1 MTTSTRGAAK
11 APAVL
16 VLEDGRIFRGRAY
29 GAVGE
34 TFGEAVFSTGM
45 TGYQETLTDP
55 SYHRQVVVMTAPHVG
70 NTGVNDEDSESS
82 RIWVAGYV
90 VRDPARV
97 PSNWRSRRSLDEE
110 LVKQGVVGI
119 SGIDTRALTR
129 HLRERG
135 AMRVGIFSGEAWDG
149 VRDEALLAKVR
160 TAPQMKGANLAAEV
174 ATKEAYVVP
183 AIGEKKFTVAAVDLG
198 IKGMTP
204 HRMAERGIEVHV
216 LPATATVEDVYAVNP
231 DGVFF
236 SNGPGDPATADGP
249 VAVMQAVLARK
260 TPLFGICFG
269 NQILGRALGF
279 GTYKLKYGHRGIN
292 QPVQDRTTGKVEITA
307 HNHGFAVDAPLDKV
321 SETAYGRAEVSHV
334 CLNDQV
340 VEGLQLLD
348 QPAFS
353 VQYHPEAAA
362 GPHDAAYLFDRF
374 TSLMETAQMEA
385 DRA

>member
-70 NTGVNDEDSESS
+70 NTGVNDEDPESS

-135 AMRVGIFSGEAWDG
+135 AMRVGIFSGASIAD
-149 VRDEALLAKVR
+149 DATLLARVQE
-160 TAPQMKGANLAAEV
+160 APQMKGANLSAEV
-174 ATKEAYVVP
+174 ATKETYVVP

-216 LPATATVEDVYAVNP
+216 LPATATAEDIYAVNP

-236 SNGPGDPATADGP
+236 SNGPGDPATADHA
-249 VAVMQAVLARK
+249 VSVMQGVLARK

-307 HNHGFAVDAPLDKV
+307 HNHGFAVDAP
-321 SETAYGRAEVSHV
+321 STRSRTPPTGAPRS
-334 CLNDQV
+334 
-340 VEGLQLLD
+340 
-348 QPAFS
+348 P
-353 VQYHPEAAA
+353 
-362 GPHDAAYLFDRF
+362 
-374 TSLMETAQMEA
+374 TSA
-385 DRA
+385 

>member
-1 MTTSTRGAAK
+1 MTTSTRGTAQPK
-11 APAVL
+11 ALPAVL
-16 VLEDGRIFRGRAY
+16 VLEDGRSFRGRAY

-55 SYHRQVVVMTAPHVG
+55 SYHRQVVVMTAPHIG
-70 NTGVNDEDSESS
+70 NTGVNDEDPESR
-82 RIWVAGYV
+82 RIWVSGYV

-97 PSNWRSRRSLDEE
+97 PSNWRSQRSLDEE
-110 LVKQGVVGI
+110 LVAQGVVGI

-135 AMRVGIFSGEAWDG
+135 AMRVGIFSGAALS
-149 VRDEALLAKVR
+149 DEATLLARVQQ
-160 TAPQMKGANLAAEV
+160 APEMTGADLSAEV
-174 ATKEAYVVP
+174 ATEQTYVVP
-183 AIGEKKFTVAAVDLG
+183 AIGTKRFTVAALDLG

-216 LPATATVEDVYAVNP
+216 LPATATLDEVYATGP
-231 DGVFF
+231 DGVFL
-236 SNGPGDPATADGP
+236 SNGPGDPATADLTVVKG
-249 VAVMQAVLARK
+249 VLERG

-269 NQILGRALGF
+269 NQLLGRALGF

-292 QPVQDRTTGKVEITA
+292 QPVQDRTTGKVEVTA
-307 HNHGFAVDAPLDKV
+307 HNHGFAVDAPLDQV
-321 SETAYGRAEVSHV
+321 TDTPYGRAEVSHV
-334 CLNDQV
+334 CLNDNV
-340 VEGLQLLD
+340 VEGLRLLD
-348 QPAFS
+348 RPVFS

-374 TSLMETAQMEA
+374 VSLMEDQ
-385 DRA
+385 RA

>member
-1 MTTSTRGAAK
+1 MTLSTRGAAK

-16 VLEDGRIFRGRAY
+16 VLEDGRTFRGRAY

-34 TFGEAVFSTGM
+34 TFGEAVFNTGM

-70 NTGVNDEDSESS
+70 NTGVNDEDDESKK
-82 RIWVAGYV
+82 IWVAGYV

-97 PSNWRSRRSLDEE
+97 PSNWRSSRSLDEQ
-110 LVKQGVVGI
+110 LVDQGIVGI
-119 SGIDTRALTR
+119 SSIDTRALTR

-135 AMRVGIFSGEAWDG
+135 AMRVGIFSGDALA
-149 VRDEALLAKVR
+149 DEETLLARVKE
-160 TAPQMKGANLAAEV
+160 APQMVGAALAAEV
-174 ATKEAYVVP
+174 ATEEPYVVP
-183 AIGEKKFTVAAVDLG
+183 AIGEKKFTVAAIDLG

-216 LPATATVEDVYAVNP
+216 LPATATAEDVYAVAP
-231 DGVFF
+231 DGVFL
-236 SNGPGDPATADGP
+236 SNGPGDPSTVDLT
-249 VAVMQAVLARK
+249 VIKDVLARK

-292 QPVQDRTTGKVEITA
+292 QPVQDRTTGKVEVTA

-321 SETAYGRAEVSHV
+321 SETPYGRAEVSHV
-334 CLNDQV
+334 CLNDDV

-374 TSLMETAQMEA
+374 VQLMEGQ
-385 DRA
+385 RA

>member
-1 MTTSTRGAAK
+1 MTTSATPG
-11 APAVL
+11 PAVL
-16 VLEDGRIFRGRAY
+16 VLEDGRTFTGRAY
-29 GAVGE
+29 GASGRTV
-34 TFGEAVFSTGM
+34 GEAVFSTGM

-70 NTGVNDEDSESS
+70 NTGVNDEDAESH

-97 PSNWRSRRSLDEE
+97 SSSWRAVRSLDAE
-110 LVKQGVVGI
+110 LTDQGVVGI

-135 AMRVGIFSGEAWDG
+135 AMRVGIFSGEALSAAHHPARLLDQ
-149 VRDEALLAKVR
+149 VRA
-160 TAPQMKGANLAAEV
+160 APAMAGADLCGEV
-174 ATKEAYVVP
+174 ATAEPYVVP
-183 AIGEKKFTVAAVDLG
+183 AIGPKKFTVAAIDLG

-216 LPATATVEDVYAVNP
+216 LPADATEQDVYAVRP

-236 SNGPGDPATADGP
+236 SNGPGDPAAADRP
-249 VAVMQAVLARK
+249 VALMRAVLDRR

-279 GTYKLKYGHRGIN
+279 GTFKLKYGHRGIN
-292 QPVQDRTTGKVEITA
+292 QPVQERTPEGTWSGGKVEVTA
-307 HNHGFAVDAPLDKV
+307 HNHGFAVDAPLDRTA
-321 SETAYGRAEVSHV
+321 ETPYGRAEVSHR
-334 CLNDQV
+334 CLNDDV
-340 VEGLQLLD
+340 VEGLRLLD
-348 QPAFS
+348 RPAFS

-374 TSLMETAQMEA
+374 LSLMEDQ
-385 DRA
+385 RA

>member
-1 MTTSTRGAAK
+1 MTTSTRGTARAQ
-11 APAVL
+11 ASPAVL
-16 VLEDGRIFRGRAY
+16 VLEDGRSFRGRAY

-70 NTGVNDEDSESS
+70 NTGVNDEDPESR

-90 VRDPARV
+90 VRDPART

-110 LVKQGVVGI
+110 LVAQGVVGI

-135 AMRVGIFSGEAWDG
+135 AMRVGIFSGEALA
-149 VRDEALLAKVR
+149 DEAALLARVQ
-160 TAPQMKGANLAAEV
+160 AVPEMCGADLSAEV
-174 ATKEAYVVP
+174 ATARSYVVP
-183 AIGEKKFTVAAVDLG
+183 AIGRKRFTVAALDLG

-216 LPATATVEDVYAVNP
+216 LPATATLDEVYATAP
-231 DGVFF
+231 DGVFL
-236 SNGPGDPATADGP
+236 SNGPGDPATADLTVVKG
-249 VAVMQAVLARK
+249 VLERG

-269 NQILGRALGF
+269 NQLLGRALGF

-292 QPVQDRTTGKVEITA
+292 QPVQDRTTGKVEVTA
-307 HNHGFAVDAPLDKV
+307 HNHGFAVDAPLDQV
-321 SETAYGRAEVSHV
+321 SETPYGRAEVSHV
-334 CLNDQV
+334 CLNDNV
-340 VEGLQLLD
+340 VEGLRLLD
-348 QPAFS
+348 RPVFS

-374 TSLMETAQMEA
+374 VSLMEDQ
-385 DRA
+385 RA

>member
-1 MTTSTRGAAK
+1 MTTSARGTARAQ
-11 APAVL
+11 APDAVL
-16 VLEDGRIFRGRAY
+16 VLEDGRSFRGRAY

-70 NTGVNDEDSESS
+70 NTGVNDEDPESK

-90 VRDPARV
+90 VRDPART

-110 LVKQGVVGI
+110 LLAQGVVGI

-135 AMRVGIFSGEAWDG
+135 AMRVGIFSGEALA
-149 VRDEALLAKVR
+149 DETALLARVQ
-160 TAPQMKGANLAAEV
+160 AVPGMSGADLSAEV
-174 ATKEAYVVP
+174 ATERPYVVP
-183 AIGEKKFTVAAVDLG
+183 AIGPKRFTVAALDLG

-216 LPATATVEDVYAVNP
+216 LPATATLDEVYATGP
-231 DGVFF
+231 DGVFL
-236 SNGPGDPATADGP
+236 SNGPGDPATADLTVVKG
-249 VAVMQAVLARK
+249 VLERG

-269 NQILGRALGF
+269 NQLLGRALGF

-307 HNHGFAVDAPLDKV
+307 HNHGFAVDAPLDRI
-321 SETAYGRAEVSHV
+321 SETPYGRAEVSHV
-334 CLNDQV
+334 CLNDNV
-340 VEGLQLLD
+340 VEGLRLLD
-348 QPAFS
+348 RPVFS

-374 TSLMETAQMEA
+374 VSLMEDQ
-385 DRA
+385 RA